1 MEVFFDALVGNPAG
15 FDREGFGG
23 GSRKLQLVE
32 SRDLVLPG
40 EAGGIFRNAVQEK
53 SALMKD
59 DAALDLN
66 LLGNGALD
74 SWEGGGVVG
83 SFFLG
88 AAVVLDGAGRA
99 SRFRFLAEGGSQFH
113 DGLIVVAGV
122 VGVEEGLG
130 GLLKDFNGLP
140 VAREG
145 LGMIAEAGE
154 DANDVSVNNRDGV
167 ILRDGGDGGG
177 GIGADA
183 GEGLP
188 FVGALG
194 CLWEPDECLGEFVEI
209 AGAAVVA
216 EAFPVFKDGFGGG
229 MGKGF
234 EVREVLHPALEVGQ
248 HGFNLGLLQH
258 ELGNHGSI
266 EAGFGAPGKGA
277 LGGLIPAQQV
287 GAEALGWFG

>member
-1 MEVFFDALVGNPAG
+1 MEVFFDALVGNPAS

-40 EAGGIFRNAVQEK
+40 EAGGIIGNAVQEEG
-53 SALMKD
+53 AFMKD

-66 LLGNGALD
+66 PLGNGALNMRQG
-74 SWEGGGVVG
+74 SGVVG

-88 AAVVLDGAGRA
+88 AAVILDGAGRA
-99 SRFRFLAEGGSQFH
+99 SRFRFLAEGGPQFH

-130 GLLKDFNGLP
+130 GFLKDFNGLP
-140 VAREG
+140 VTGEG

-154 DANDVSVNNRDGV
+154 DPNDVSVNNGGGV
-167 ILRDGGDGGG
+167 ILCDGSDGGG
-177 GIGADA
+177 GVGADA

-188 FVGALG
+188 FVGGLG
-194 CLWEPDECLGEFVEI
+194 GLRELDECLGEFVEI

-234 EVREVLHPALEVGQ
+234 EVREVPHPALEVGQ
-248 HGFNLGLLQH
+248 HGFDLSLLEH
-258 ELGNHGSI
+258 ELGDHGAI
-266 EAGFGAPGKGA
+266 EAGIGAPGEGA

-287 GAEALGWFG
+287 GAKALGWFG